1 MQTFRSHFR
10 FNKKQRNGIFFLALI
25 IIVLQAVYFFVDF
38 SSHKTTTEN
47 DKEFLSLQ
55 KQLDSIDKTDTIKGS
70 HKIYPFNP
78 NFLTDYK
85 AYVLGLSSEEIDR
98 LLAFREEGKFVNSA
112 TEFQQVTR
120 ISDSLL
126 AGISRHFKFTEY
138 NSRGKSFDDKKGKEP
153 IFKGEKK
160 DINRVN
166 AMELIEINGI
176 GEKLASRILDYRN
189 TLGGFNFNDQVREV
203 YFLPPETADKILQQY
218 EVKAKP
224 EIVKLNVNEATFKEI
239 LALPYIDYAL
249 TKRIFNYKKVNFRI
263 DSLEELKKID
273 SFPLDKFDRIAV
285 YLSTE

>member
-25 IIVLQAVYFFVDF
+25 IIFLQAVYFFVDF
-38 SSHKTTTEN
+38 SDQKTTTEN
-47 DKEFLSLQ
+47 DNEFLALQQQLESL
-55 KQLDSIDKTDTIKGS
+55 DKTDTIEGS

-78 NFLTDYK
+78 NFLTDYR
-85 AYVLGLSSEEIDR
+85 AYILGLSTEEIDR
-98 LLAFREEGKFVNSA
+98 LLAFREEGRFVNSA
-112 TEFQQVTR
+112 TEFKQVTK

-126 AGISRHFKFTEY
+126 ATVSPYFKFSEY
-138 NSRGKSFDDKKGKEP
+138 KRIGQNFGGTKAKEP
-153 IFKGEKK
+153 LFKGEKK
-160 DINRVN
+160 DINLAN
-166 AMELIEINGI
+166 AEELIEINGI
-176 GEKLASRILDYRN
+176 GEKLATRILTYRN
-189 TLGGFNFNDQVREV
+189 TLKGFTFNDQVREV

-249 TKRIFNYKKVNFRI
+249 TKRIFTYKKSNLRI